1 MHLRWSLFFLLLFLS
16 SVLISFYI
24 SFSGL
29 SLNLF
34 FSLFSSWNTNFR
46 VSFSLDFISS
56 WFCSAV
62 ILISI
67 IIFFY
72 SYFYMSP
79 YSKSVYFIW
88 LTFMFVASML
98 LVITM
103 TRLFFV
109 ILGWDG
115 LGLISFLLIVY
126 YQNSSS
132 IFSGLNT
139 VLINR
144 IGDCLFVC
152 SIVSFLFF
160 YSDLFSFSSS
170 LLPTSIIFLLGF
182 TFITKSAIFPFSPWL
197 PLAIAA
203 PTPISALVHSS
214 TLVTSGLFLIMR
226 FSYVFYRNYPFLVF
240 FIVFRVYTSFY
251 AGFNTI
257 FEKDLKKIIALST
270 LSHLGFIGLA
280 FSSGC
285 LYLSFFHLLVHAF
298 FKSLLFI
305 TIGDII
311 INLSHSQEIRYLSS
325 GLSYTPFSRFIMYV
339 SLLNLCGL
347 PSLSGFFSKDLVLEM
362 LNYSKVSAFLYLLV
376 ILNLFFT
383 FYYTFQLFYYTF
395 QLNKLSPYFVFN
407 SPYVLHSSFMF
418 ILSTV
423 TIVFGY
429 FFISIIFPFFI
440 FVPVPFLLKLLP
452 LLILFI
458 FLFFIYVNNSLFV
471 ILSPSLSFVGSSIL
485 LLSYLTTTLSSQAF
499 LSLSSRLS
507 KETEQGFVYYS
518 FNTVAHK
525 VVFLLSK
532 LLLFP
537 VISSPLFVVLICS
550 PLVFIF
556 ICFLLMFSLL
566 TLFMLTRKLFLF
578 EDNLIYKKV

>member
-1 MHLRWSLFFLLLFLS
+1 
-16 SVLISFYI
+16 
-24 SFSGL
+24 
-29 SLNLF
+29 
-34 FSLFSSWNTNFR
+34 
-46 VSFSLDFISS
+46 
-56 WFCSAV
+56 
-62 ILISI
+62 
-67 IIFFY
+67 
-72 SYFYMSP
+72 MSP
-79 YSKSVYFIW
+79 YSKSIYFIW

-98 LVITM
+98 LVITI

-109 ILGWDG
+109 MLGWDG

-160 YSDLFSFSSS
+160 YSDLFSFSST
-170 LLPTSIIFLLGF
+170 LLPTSIVFLLGF

-226 FSYVFYRNYPFLVF
+226 FSYLFYRSYPFLV
-240 FIVFRVYTSFY
+240 VFMVLRVYTSFY
-251 AGFNTI
+251 AGLNTI

-362 LNYSKVSAFLYLLV
+362 LNYSKIRILLYLLV
-376 ILNLFFT
+376 VLNLFFT

-395 QLNKLSPYFVFN
+395 QLNKLSPYFIFN
-407 SPYVLHSSFMF
+407 HPHTLHSSLMF
-418 ILSTV
+418 FLSVTTIL
-423 TIVFGY
+423 FGY
-429 FFISIIFPFFI
+429 FFISVIFPFFL
-440 FVPVPFLLKLLP
+440 FVPVPLFVKFLPLFILSLFLL
-452 LLILFI
+452 
-458 FLFFIYVNNSLFV
+458 FIYFNKSLLV
-471 ILSPSLSFVGSSIL
+471 VLSPSLSFIGSSIL
-485 LLSYLTTTLSSQAF
+485 LLSYITTTVSSQAF
-499 LSLSSRLS
+499 LSFSSRLS

-518 FNTVAHK
+518 FNTVAYTIIS
-525 VVFLLSK
+525 LLSK
-532 LLLFP
+532 LLLSP
-537 VISSPLFVVLICS
+537 VLNNPLFVVLICS

-556 ICFLLMFSLL
+556 ICFPINF
-566 TLFMLTRKLFLF
+566 
-578 EDNLIYKKV
+578 YV